1 MKVRVF
7 LATGYEDLRQLQN
20 RINEWLSAEEVEV
33 KHVDSAMCQIGVA
46 DEGDRYQSYVM
57 TVWYD

>member
-7 LATGYEDLRQLQN
+7 LATGNEDLRQLQN

-33 KHVDSAMCQIGVA
+33 KHVDSAMCQIGEA
-46 DEGDRYQSYVM
+46 ERYQSYVM